1 MPAITLVAVGSRG
14 DVQPYIALGKGLS
27 AAGARVTLAT
37 HDRFAPWVAD
47 HGLGFAGLPGDPLEI
62 LQSAEGDDWQS
73 SGQSAPRVVRGLVEL
88 ARPLADAFLEA
99 SISAVAEADLV
110 LFSAL
115 GTAAHH
121 VAEARGIPAVGAW
134 LQPLT
139 ATAEF
144 PHFLAAGR
152 RLPAWANQ
160 ASHRLLDQVGWRFVA
175 GQDRRW
181 REALGLE
188 SYGPGGPF
196 HLVRDG
202 RLPVLYG
209 MSQALVPK
217 PADWPETVHVT
228 GGWFLDGPP
237 LDGGLEEFLEA
248 GSPPVVVGF
257 GSRLG
262 KDPDATSQAL
272 VSAARRVGIR
282 LVLLSGWGGL
292 DAVAADDVFVTAE
305 APHDRLLPRAA
316 GFIHHGGAGATHAG
330 VRAGQPS
337 LVVPSFAD
345 QFFWAERVALA
356 GAGDRLSSPD
366 TGSFE
371 VAFSRI
377 VHQPWPGAVRAGRV
391 MAGED
396 GVGSAVEA
404 IRRLLN

>member
-14 DVQPYIALGKGLS
+14 DVQPYIALGKGLG
-27 AAGARVTLAT
+27 AAGAQVTLAT
-37 HDRFAPWVAD
+37 HERFAPWAAD
-47 HGLGFAGLPGDPLEI
+47 HDLGFASLPGDPFEI
-62 LQSAEGDDWQS
+62 LRSAEGDDWQS
-73 SGQSAPRVVRGLVEL
+73 SGQSAPKVVRGLVEL
-88 ARPLADAFLEA
+88 ARPLADAFLDA
-99 SISAVAEADLV
+99 SISAVDGADLV

-121 VAEARGIPAVGAW
+121 VAEARGIPAAGAW

-152 RLPAWANQ
+152 RLPAWANR
-160 ASHRLLDQVGWRFVA
+160 ASHRVLDQLGWRFVA

-181 REALGLE
+181 RETLGLE
-188 SYGPGGPF
+188 PYGPGGPF
-196 HLVRDG
+196 HLVGAG

-217 PADWPETVHVT
+217 PADWPETVQVT
-228 GGWFLDGPP
+228 GAWFLDGPA
-237 LDGGLEEFLEA
+237 LDAELEDFLEA

-262 KDPDATSQAL
+262 KDPAATSQAL
-272 VSAARRVGIR
+272 VSAARRVGVR

-292 DAVAADDVFVTAE
+292 DAVAAEDVFVTAE

-330 VRAGQPS
+330 VRAGRPS
-337 LVVPSFAD
+337 FVAPTFAD
-345 QFFWAERVALA
+345 QFFWAERVALT
-356 GAGDRLSSPD
+356 GAGDRLG
-366 TGSFE
+366 TMGVGSFE
-371 VAFSRI
+371 EAFSRI
-377 VHQPWPGAVRAGRV
+377 AHQPWPGAVRAGRT
-391 MAGED
+391 MSAED
-396 GVGSAVEA
+396 GVGAAVEA
-404 IRRLLN
+404 VRRLLG